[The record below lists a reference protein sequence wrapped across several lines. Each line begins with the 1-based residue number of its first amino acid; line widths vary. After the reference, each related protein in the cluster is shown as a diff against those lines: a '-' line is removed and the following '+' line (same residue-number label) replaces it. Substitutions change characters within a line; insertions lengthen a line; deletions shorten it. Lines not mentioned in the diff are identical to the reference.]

1 MLRQGSWTAMP
12 IGLRKICRDIQYC
25 SYMVENILEILTFKT
40 FGTTVFWNIK
50 ENNKTF
56 YSDKNFL

>member
-1 MLRQGSWTAMP
+1 MP